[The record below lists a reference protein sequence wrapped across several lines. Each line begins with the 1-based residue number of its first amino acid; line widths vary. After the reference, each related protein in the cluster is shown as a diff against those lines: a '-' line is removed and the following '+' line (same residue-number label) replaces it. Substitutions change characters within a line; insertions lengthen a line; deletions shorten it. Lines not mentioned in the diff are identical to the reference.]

1 VKLKAIKCHCSLA
14 KLCSPNVVDFWVA
27 ANILGA
33 QGTLNVVFGS
43 TVFSY
48 VFPASSGYT
57 EHTFTVTASSST
69 TALQF
74 IFLELGPQNLL
85 LLDDVSVTPASVPD
99 AGSTLPLLGF
109 ASVGLVALRR
119 KLGC

>member
-48 VFPASSGYT
+48 VFPASSGYM

-85 LLDDVSVTPASVPD
+85 LLDDVSVTPTSVPD